1 MSPALA
7 GRIFTTSTT
16 WEAAYSYNRL
26 LFYYKTEYT
35 NIYYNMNKPSKHN
48 NWRSQSQKAT
58 HYMITFMWKSRMDKS
73 KETEVRLVSCHL
85 EPGGKCEGKEVTS
98 KGYGESWWDDENVL
112 K

>member
-35 NIYYNMNKPSKHN
+35 NIYYNMNKTSKHN

-73 KETEVRLVSCHL
+73 AETESVLVVAECYRDS
-85 EPGGKCEGKEVTS
+85 GD
-98 KGYGESWWDDENVL
+98 GEWLLMGIEFL
-112 K
+112 L

>member
-48 NWRSQSQKAT
+48 N
-58 HYMITFMWKSRMDKS
+58 
-73 KETEVRLVSCHL
+73 
-85 EPGGKCEGKEVTS
+85 
-98 KGYGESWWDDENVL
+98 
-112 K
+112 